1 MRIQMVVELFLNIPI
16 LISNWYGTFYCELQD
31 LLYFLLIVLT
41 FLLKNDAQ
49 EYIRVIEGT
58 DVSDNCINEGS
69 SSATPVEVVSSRLI
83 HAGVL
88 SEQIDLLVNN
98 QPSEN
103 PEAKDANAVSGRI
116 PCKFQYW

>member
-1 MRIQMVVELFLNIPI
+1 MVVESLLKIPI
-16 LISNWYGTFYCELQD
+16 RISNWYGTFNCELQNF
-31 LLYFLLIVLT
+31 LYFLLIVLT

-58 DVSDNCINEGS
+58 DVSDNCINETYP
-69 SSATPVEVVSSRLI
+69 SATRNNTPVEVVSSQLI

-88 SEQIDLLVNN
+88 SEDIDLLVNN

-103 PEAKDANAVSGRI
+103 PEAKDAKAVSGEI
-116 PCKFQYW
+116 PSKFQYW